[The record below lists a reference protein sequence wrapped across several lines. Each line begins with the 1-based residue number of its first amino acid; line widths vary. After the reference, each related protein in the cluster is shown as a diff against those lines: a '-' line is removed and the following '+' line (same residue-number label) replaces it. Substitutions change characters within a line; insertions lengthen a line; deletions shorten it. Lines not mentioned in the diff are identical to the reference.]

1 MLFFISL
8 SKFSIMFRRFL
19 PFVTI
24 LFLFPILSIGQ
35 PDVLPADS
43 LLAELATATGNQKI
57 NILLKLSDEKIYETL
72 GLEYATQALELAE
85 DMKDP
90 KAIAKSL
97 NAIGKYYV
105 IDYQEKE
112 ALKYFFRALDIVEQ
126 HDDFDRKVKGK
137 TLRNIGKTYF
147 YIDSIKKA
155 TDYTQ
160 KVLLLA
166 QDSEDRM
173 LEADA
178 LLDYGSI
185 MQKKGEVDS
194 ALVYM
199 QQALKIRIQEKA
211 MLDVALAY
219 SIIGRFYFDNGNYHQ
234 AILAHQKEIAIKD
247 SLHDPGL
254 SIAYYNVGRIQ
265 RTLGNYQLALE
276 KYQKSLSLFEQFED
290 STNIAHVSTEIGIV
304 YENLSRSSL
313 TIDENEINFNKALE
327 FHKTALEI
335 YRRQNKTYEIARS
348 MNNIANCY
356 SKLATNHFVA
366 QYGEYW
372 EDSLFDLEVPVN
384 VIKST
389 FGLTFDYYTQ
399 ALEIFEALDEKIE
412 ISNANINLGSN
423 YIYTR
428 NWNEARKH
436 LNVSLSIANE
446 LNRVY
451 EKSIALFHIGELNF
465 RRSNFDAAEQ
475 NFIRSLKLST
485 DLGIKDVMMHTHNR
499 LSRLYER
506 KGQLAKSLQ
515 HFKSYNLLKDELFNE
530 ESQKAITEM
539 QTKYETEKKE
549 QEIKLLSN
557 EKELQRSVIQRQRL
571 TIAIAIGGIIVILA
585 FAGLLINMIRQKQ
598 KANRILE
605 EKNELISHQ
614 KQEITDSIRYASRI
628 QTAVLPSQAIL
639 DEALRE
645 HFVLFLPRDIVSGD
659 FYWFT
664 RRSNKMILVA
674 ADCTGH
680 GVPGAFM
687 SMLGMSFLYEIVNKE
702 GILEPAEIL
711 NRLRELVKL
720 TLSQTGKKDE
730 QKDGMD
736 ISLST
741 IDVENMKL
749 EWAGAYNPLILIRN
763 NEVIEY
769 KADKMPV
776 AIHIT
781 DHVPFTNHQIDLQDN
796 DTFYMFSDGFPDQF
810 GGENGRKYMSK
821 RFKQLL
827 LEIHD
832 KPMIEQRELLHQEHL
847 AWRGE
852 VEQIDDI
859 VVFGVRV

>member
-1 MLFFISL
+1 
-8 SKFSIMFRRFL
+8 MFKRL
-19 PFVTI
+19 LIT
-24 LFLFPILSIGQ
+24 
-35 PDVLPADS
+35 VLLIIPLVSAAQQNTLQADS
-43 LLAELATATGNQKI
+43 LLTALETATGKQSV
-57 NILLKLSDEKIYETL
+57 NILLELSEIKIYEEE
-72 GLEYATQALELAE
+72 GLNYATKALEEA
-85 DMKDP
+85 KKINDP
-90 KAIAKSL
+90 QAIAESL

-105 IDYQEKE
+105 NDYQEKE

-147 YIDSIKKA
+147 YIDSIQKA
-155 TDYTQ
+155 TDYNQ

-199 QQALKIRIQEKA
+199 QQALKIRKDEKA
-211 MLDVALAY
+211 MLDVAKAY
-219 SIIGRFYFDNGNYHQ
+219 SLIGRFYFDNGNYHQ

-276 KYQKSLSLFEQFED
+276 KYQKSLTLFEQLED
-290 STNIAHVSTEIGIV
+290 SLRIAYVSMEIGNV
-304 YENLSRSSL
+304 YENLSRSTL
-313 TIDENEINFNKALE
+313 TIKENEANYNKALE
-327 FHKTALEI
+327 FHQTALSI
-335 YRRQNKTYEIARS
+335 FRSQNDLKQIALS
-348 MNNIANCY
+348 LNNIANCY
-356 SKLATNHFVA
+356 SKLATNQFVE

-372 EDSLFDLEVPVN
+372 EDSLFEQQIPVN
-384 VIKST
+384 VIQST
-389 FGLTFDYYTQ
+389 FGQTFDYYNQ
-399 ALEIFEALDEKIE
+399 ALELYEKIE
-412 ISNANINLGSN
+412 NEVEVSKVNINLGSH

-428 NWNEARKH
+428 NWESARKH
-436 LNVSLSIANE
+436 LNIGLNIAKE
-446 LNRVY
+446 LNRSY
-451 EKSIALFHIGELNF
+451 ETSLALFHIGEMNF
-465 RRSNFDAAEQ
+465 RRKNYDTAEQ
-475 NFIRSLKLST
+475 NFIRSLKLSSK
-485 DLGIKDVMMHTHNR
+485 LGIKDVMMYTHNR
-499 LSRLYER
+499 LSRLYEI
-506 KGQLAKSLQ
+506 KGLLAKSLK
-515 HFKSYNLLKDELFNE
+515 HTKTFILLKDEIFSE

-549 QEIKLLSN
+549 QEIKLLNN
-557 EKELQRSVIQRQRL
+557 EKALQKSVIQRQRL
-571 TIAIAIGGIIVILA
+571 TIAISIGGIIVILA
-585 FAGLLINMIRQKQ
+585 FAGLLINMVRQKQ
-598 KANRILE
+598 RANRILE

-628 QTAVLPSQAIL
+628 QNAILPSATML
-639 DEALRE
+639 KESLKE

-664 RRSNKMILVA
+664 KKQNKMVLVA

-687 SMLGMSFLYEIVNKE
+687 SMLGVSFLYEIVNKE
-702 GILEPAEIL
+702 GIMEPARIL
-711 NRLRELVKL
+711 NTLRDFIKL

-736 ISLST
+736 ISLCMLDT
-741 IDVENMKL
+741 ENMKL
-749 EWAGAYNPLILIRN
+749 EWAGAYNPLVLIRN
-763 NEVIEY
+763 NEIIEY

-781 DHVPFTNHQIDLQDN
+781 DHQPFTNHEIDLMPN
-796 DTFYMFSDGFPDQF
+796 DRFYMYSDGFPDQF
-810 GGENGRKYMSK
+810 GGTDGRKYMSK

-827 LEIHD
+827 LDIHQ
-832 KPMIEQRELLHQEHL
+832 KPMDEQKEILHQEHL
-847 AWRGE
+847 KWRGE
-852 VEQIDDI
+852 TDQIDDI
-859 VVFGVRV
+859 VIFGVRV